1 MRADKIVLGV
11 SLIILGILFLF
22 ANLHI
27 IDWRFISGL
36 WKLWPLILVL
46 WGLDIILKEAP
57 LIKTILFLLV
67 VLGAFVLY
75 FFRMNSQQDTYSKLR
90 KSKEHVTIY
99 SYHHTF
105 FLD

>member
-46 WGLDIILKEAP
+46 WGLDIILKESP
-57 LIKTILFLLV
+57 LVKTILFLLV
-67 VLGAFVLY
+67 ILGAFVLY
-75 FFRMNSQQDTYSKLR
+75 FFRMNTNQDTYSKQG
-90 KSKEHVTIY
+90 KSKEHVTLY
-99 SYHHTF
+99 SCYHTL